1 MRLSLSPDTP
11 WACRPSEFNLWKSQ
25 QIATGFVELR
35 LVPFHGGFLINKNN
49 RRAPEGYVHAISL
62 SCLSDEGNQKESA
75 RYSLLLR
82 GYVSIDLIPIYRIH
96 RLPID
101 ILSSTL

>member
-1 MRLSLSPDTP
+1 MKKEMRLSLSPDTP

-49 RRAPEGYVHAISL
+49 RRTPRGIRTRDIAFVSL
-62 SCLSDEGNQKESA
+62 
-75 RYSLLLR
+75 
-82 GYVSIDLIPIYRIH
+82 
-96 RLPID
+96 
-101 ILSSTL
+101 